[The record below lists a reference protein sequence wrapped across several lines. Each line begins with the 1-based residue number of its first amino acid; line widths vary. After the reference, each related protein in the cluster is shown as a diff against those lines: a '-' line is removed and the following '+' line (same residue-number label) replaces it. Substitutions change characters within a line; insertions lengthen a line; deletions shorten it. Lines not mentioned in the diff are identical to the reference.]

1 MGEMVNKVIAGLLTL
16 GWAYKMN
23 GYVSEDEIVKAY
35 RRILQKIKEQ

>member
-1 MGEMVNKVIAGLLTL
+1 MGDMVNKIVAGLLTL

-35 RRILQKIKEQ
+35 RRILREIKEQ